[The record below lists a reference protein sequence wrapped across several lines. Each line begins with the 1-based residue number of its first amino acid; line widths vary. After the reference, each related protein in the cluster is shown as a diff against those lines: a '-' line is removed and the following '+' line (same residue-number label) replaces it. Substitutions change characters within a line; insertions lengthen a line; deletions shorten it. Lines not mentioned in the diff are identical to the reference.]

1 MTGLLSRMKEI
12 RRNLGLS
19 EPVSQGM
26 PDDPDRGLE
35 GVSKD
40 ELDNINRKIEEVAA
54 SNRIDVT
61 SDTFKISAARRG
73 IALPLLVNIG
83 SLIVLAG
90 GIGLM
95 FLLFQ
100 QSETSLDREIQ
111 SLASTEG
118 RLLEV
123 LRQEAEANLA
133 AKEAEIAAIQAQ
145 LQQIESERDSLAAN
159 FESQLATREAQLR
172 ATLDA
177 ELETERA
184 RLRELGLTAEEI
196 EAEIE
201 RLRQEKETAL
211 AQALAQYEAELQAE
225 RDRAEAALAQ
235 VEAEA
240 SASLVA
246 ANEIR
251 AELEAE
257 AQAREAELQA
267 QLQAAQ
273 QASQAAQDEADQQV
287 QAARDALAA
296 LNAQR
301 EQEQTL
307 SSQLNGFYS
316 QIRTQ
321 INNGNYPQ
329 AEETLQLLRNFLNS
343 QQFLAVESLAQ
354 RRDTEVFIANA
365 LSQLITTSQR
375 RSAETASL
383 AQTASLVTEIREIVG
398 QANDL
403 STGGQREQALELYRE
418 AIELVPEISTA
429 YQAVLSEEN
438 RSLQSDL
445 ETQVGQAE
453 AAIAQELE
461 AEYAAQLSEL
471 ETRLSEEIQ
480 ALEAELSS
488 RDQTIARRDAVI
500 ASRDGE
506 IVQLNSEIET
516 LNTDIIALRAEIA
529 QRDEAISNNQS
540 RLAEIQEN
548 LGDEAAGL
556 LEQLDAS
563 LLRLEGIRSDL
574 GVNSDEEIEG
584 AIESLQADRQRLADI
599 RQQLDVE
606 GNLDIIP
613 AIEQIQQDNARI
625 AVLEQTANR
634 LEAIEDDL
642 AELGIEAEEA
652 AETIRQLQLVAANER
667 GALEAFFQSLDPYRL
682 RYDLI
687 PAREEASNLDSDAI
701 LTRAGELVQA
711 QAERIA
717 LFEQDPEAVALS
729 SAQLDELEQQ
739 LESLNNDLERG
750 RALLARRDQT
760 ISDLE
765 SQIADLENEID
776 SLDAQLTSTIDAAAQ
791 SRQENLQQIRE
802 LTGEKSDLTAELNE
816 RTDQLEAAVARYT
829 ALTDAYRDYRI
840 AENRAIN
847 TAASEA
853 DRFLLGKT
861 ALDRFLVDEAVQAAF
876 PGLIDR
882 IKAYDQA
889 FQRAG
894 QETIVYAM
902 AEEIYAVY
910 SYGTANARLN
920 YIDEQIAATD
930 DPAMIEFFGNLRR
943 IILEE

>member
-26 PDDPDRGLE
+26 PEDPDRGLE

-61 SDTFKISAARRG
+61 GDTFKISAARRG

-429 YQAVLSEEN
+429 YQAIRAEESEN
-438 RSLQSDL
+438 LQA
-445 ETQVGQAE
+445 QAAVAE
-453 AAIAQELE
+453 ELE
-461 AEYAAQLSEL
+461 AQYAAQLSEL

-480 ALEAELSS
+480 ALETELSS

-516 LNTDIIALRAEIA
+516 LNSDIIALREEIA
-529 QRDEAISNNQS
+529 QLDESLANSQS
-540 RLAEIQEN
+540 RLAEIQES
-548 LGDEAAGL
+548 LGDESADLFAQ
-556 LEQLDAS
+556 LEQAQI
-563 LLRLEGIRSDL
+563 RLENIRSDL
-574 GVNSDEEIEG
+574 GVNSDEEIDS
-584 AIESLQADRQRLADI
+584 AIESLLANRQQLADI
-599 RQQLDVE
+599 REQLEVE
-606 GNLDIIP
+606 GNRDIIP
-613 AIEQIQQDNARI
+613 AIEQLQQDNARI
-625 AVLEQTANR
+625 AVLEQTAAG
-634 LEAIEDDL
+634 LAAIEADL
-642 AELGIEAEEA
+642 AELGIEADQA
-652 AETIRQLQLVAANER
+652 AGAIRQLQLAAANER
-667 GALEAFFQSLDPYRL
+667 GALEAFFQTLDPYRL

-687 PAREEASNLDSDAI
+687 PAREEASNLDSNAI

-717 LFEQDPEAVALS
+717 VFEQDPEAVALS

-765 SQIADLENEID
+765 NQIADLETSVNRLETQKLAIEEASNRTNRENTQEID
-776 SLDAQLTSTIDAAAQ
+776 RLEG
-791 SRQENLQQIRE
+791 ENF
-802 LTGEKSDLTAELNE
+802 DLTEELNE
-816 RTDQLEAAVARYT
+816 RTAQLEAAVARYT

-840 AENRAIN
+840 AENRTIADAS
-847 TAASEA
+847 TAADGLLFGRTELDKFLTSEPI
-853 DRFLLGKT
+853 R
-861 ALDRFLVDEAVQAAF
+861 EAF
-876 PGLIDR
+876 PDLYERFKLYEEGFETAGIDTIVGELRDELSLILSYPTVKDR
-882 IKAYDQA
+882 ID
-889 FQRAG
+889 
-894 QETIVYAM
+894 
-902 AEEIYAVY
+902 
-910 SYGTANARLN
+910 
-920 YIDEQIAATD
+920 YIDEILSFTD
-930 DPAMIEFFGNLRR
+930 DPELREFYEALKDF
-943 IILEE
+943 LETPIGQD

>member
-19 EPVSQGM
+19 EPVSQRM
-26 PDDPDRGLE
+26 PEDPDRGLE

-61 SDTFKISAARRG
+61 GDTFKISAARRG

>member
-19 EPVSQGM
+19 EPVSQRM
-26 PDDPDRGLE
+26 PEDPDRGLE

-480 ALEAELSS
+480 ALETELSS

-500 ASRDGE
+500 TSRDGE
-506 IVQLNSEIET
+506 IAGLNADIDDLNEEIA
-516 LNTDIIALRAEIA
+516 ALQADIA
-529 QRDEAISNNQS
+529 QRDETLANNQG

-548 LGDEAAGL
+548 LGEEAAGL

-652 AETIRQLQLVAANER
+652 AETIRQLQLAAANER
-667 GALEAFFQSLDPYRL
+667 GALEAFFLTLDPYRL

>member
-26 PDDPDRGLE
+26 PEDPDRGLE

-61 SDTFKISAARRG
+61 GDTFKISAARRG

-429 YQAVLSEEN
+429 YQAIRAEESEN
-438 RSLQSDL
+438 LQA
-445 ETQVGQAE
+445 QAAVAE
-453 AAIAQELE
+453 ELE
-461 AEYAAQLSEL
+461 AQYAAQLSEL

-488 RDQTIARRDAVI
+488 RDQTIARRDAAI
-500 ASRDGE
+500 TSRDRE
-506 IVQLNSEIET
+506 IAGLNADIDDLNEEIA
-516 LNTDIIALRAEIA
+516 ALQADIA
-529 QRDEAISNNQS
+529 QRDETLANNQG

-548 LGDEAAGL
+548 LGEEAAGL

-613 AIEQIQQDNARI
+613 AIEQLQQDNARI

-642 AELGIEAEEA
+642 AELGIEAEVA
-652 AETIRQLQLVAANER
+652 AQTIRQLQLAAANER
-667 GALEAFFQSLDPYRL
+667 GALEAFFLTLDPYRL

-717 LFEQDPEAVALS
+717 LFELDPEAVALS

-765 SQIADLENEID
+765 NQIADLETSVNRLETQKLAIEEASNRTNRENTQEID
-776 SLDAQLTSTIDAAAQ
+776 RLEG
-791 SRQENLQQIRE
+791 ENF
-802 LTGEKSDLTAELNE
+802 DLTEELNE
-816 RTDQLEAAVARYT
+816 RTAQLEAAVARYT

-840 AENRAIN
+840 AENRTIADAS
-847 TAASEA
+847 TAADGLLFGRTELDKFLTSEPI
-853 DRFLLGKT
+853 R
-861 ALDRFLVDEAVQAAF
+861 EAF
-876 PGLIDR
+876 PDLYERFKLYEEGFETAGIDTIVGELRDELSLILSYPTVKDR
-882 IKAYDQA
+882 ID
-889 FQRAG
+889 
-894 QETIVYAM
+894 
-902 AEEIYAVY
+902 
-910 SYGTANARLN
+910 
-920 YIDEQIAATD
+920 YIDEILSFTD
-930 DPAMIEFFGNLRR
+930 DPELREFYEALKDF
-943 IILEE
+943 LETPIGQD

>member
-26 PDDPDRGLE
+26 PEDPDRGLE

-61 SDTFKISAARRG
+61 GDTFKISAARRG

-480 ALEAELSS
+480 ALETELSS
-488 RDQTIARRDAVI
+488 RDQTIARRDAAI
-500 ASRDGE
+500 TSRDGE
-506 IVQLNSEIET
+506 IVQIK
-516 LNTDIIALRAEIA
+516 R
-529 QRDEAISNNQS
+529 RY
-540 RLAEIQEN
+540 R
-548 LGDEAAGL
+548 
-556 LEQLDAS
+556 
-563 LLRLEGIRSDL
+563 RLE
-574 GVNSDEEIEG
+574 
-584 AIESLQADRQRLADI
+584 
-599 RQQLDVE
+599 
-606 GNLDIIP
+606 
-613 AIEQIQQDNARI
+613 
-625 AVLEQTANR
+625 
-634 LEAIEDDL
+634 
-642 AELGIEAEEA
+642 
-652 AETIRQLQLVAANER
+652 
-667 GALEAFFQSLDPYRL
+667 
-682 RYDLI
+682 
-687 PAREEASNLDSDAI
+687 
-701 LTRAGELVQA
+701 
-711 QAERIA
+711 
-717 LFEQDPEAVALS
+717 
-729 SAQLDELEQQ
+729 
-739 LESLNNDLERG
+739 
-750 RALLARRDQT
+750 
-760 ISDLE
+760 
-765 SQIADLENEID
+765 
-776 SLDAQLTSTIDAAAQ
+776 
-791 SRQENLQQIRE
+791 
-802 LTGEKSDLTAELNE
+802 
-816 RTDQLEAAVARYT
+816 
-829 ALTDAYRDYRI
+829 
-840 AENRAIN
+840 
-847 TAASEA
+847 
-853 DRFLLGKT
+853 
-861 ALDRFLVDEAVQAAF
+861 
-876 PGLIDR
+876 
-882 IKAYDQA
+882 
-889 FQRAG
+889 
-894 QETIVYAM
+894 
-902 AEEIYAVY
+902 
-910 SYGTANARLN
+910 
-920 YIDEQIAATD
+920 
-930 DPAMIEFFGNLRR
+930 
-943 IILEE
+943 

>member
-26 PDDPDRGLE
+26 PEDPDRGLE

-61 SDTFKISAARRG
+61 GDTFKISAARRG

-429 YQAVLSEEN
+429 YQAIRAEESEN
-438 RSLQSDL
+438 LQA
-445 ETQVGQAE
+445 QAAVAE
-453 AAIAQELE
+453 ELE
-461 AEYAAQLSEL
+461 AQYAAQLSEL

-480 ALEAELSS
+480 ALETELSS

-516 LNTDIIALRAEIA
+516 LNSDIIALREEIA
-529 QRDEAISNNQS
+529 QLDESLANSQS
-540 RLAEIQEN
+540 RLAEIQES
-548 LGDEAAGL
+548 LGDESADLFAQ
-556 LEQLDAS
+556 LEQAQI
-563 LLRLEGIRSDL
+563 RLENIRSDL
-574 GVNSDEEIEG
+574 GVNSDEEIDS
-584 AIESLQADRQRLADI
+584 AIESLLANRQQLADI
-599 RQQLDVE
+599 REQLEVE
-606 GNLDIIP
+606 GNRDIIP
-613 AIEQIQQDNARI
+613 AIEQLQQDNARI
-625 AVLEQTANR
+625 AVLEQTAAG
-634 LEAIEDDL
+634 LAAIEADL
-642 AELGIEAEEA
+642 AELGIEADQA
-652 AETIRQLQLVAANER
+652 AGAIRQLQLAAANER
-667 GALEAFFQSLDPYRL
+667 GALEAFFQTLDPYRL

-687 PAREEASNLDSDAI
+687 PAREEASNLDSNAI

-717 LFEQDPEAVALS
+717 VFEQDPEAVALS

-765 SQIADLENEID
+765 NQIADLETSVNRLETQKLAIEEASNRTNRENTQEID
-776 SLDAQLTSTIDAAAQ
+776 RLEG
-791 SRQENLQQIRE
+791 ENF
-802 LTGEKSDLTAELNE
+802 DLTEELNE
-816 RTDQLEAAVARYT
+816 RTAQLEAAVARYT

>member
-26 PDDPDRGLE
+26 PEDPDRGLE

-61 SDTFKISAARRG
+61 GDTFKISAARRG

-480 ALEAELSS
+480 ALETELSS
-488 RDQTIARRDAVI
+488 RDQTIARRDAAI
-500 ASRDGE
+500 TSRDGE
-506 IVQLNSEIET
+506 IAGLNADIDDLNEEIA
-516 LNTDIIALRAEIA
+516 ALQADIA
-529 QRDEAISNNQS
+529 QRDETLANNQG

-548 LGDEAAGL
+548 LGEEAAGL

-613 AIEQIQQDNARI
+613 AIEQLQQDNARI

-642 AELGIEAEEA
+642 AELGIEAEVA
-652 AETIRQLQLVAANER
+652 AQTIRQLQLAAANER
-667 GALEAFFQSLDPYRL
+667 GALEAFFLTLDPYRL

-717 LFEQDPEAVALS
+717 LFELDPEAVALS

-776 SLDAQLTSTIDAAAQ
+776 SLDAQLASTIEAAAQ

-829 ALTDAYRDYRI
+829 ALTDAYRDYRT

-847 TAASEA
+847 TASTEA
-853 DRFLLGKT
+853 DRFLLGKN

-882 IKAYDQA
+882 IKEYDEA

-894 QETIVYAM
+894 QETIVYVM
-902 AEEIYAVY
+902 ADEIYNVY
-910 SYGTANARLN
+910 SFATADARLG

-930 DPAMIEFFGNLRR
+930 DPALIEFFGNLRR

>member
-26 PDDPDRGLE
+26 PEDPDRGLE

-54 SNRIDVT
+54 ANRIDVT
-61 SDTFKISAARRG
+61 GDTFKISAARRG
-73 IALPLLVNIG
+73 IGLPLLVNIG

-211 AQALAQYEAELQAE
+211 AQALAQYEAKLQAE

-321 INNGNYPQ
+321 INNENYPQ

-480 ALEAELSS
+480 ALETELSS
-488 RDQTIARRDAVI
+488 RDQTIARRDAAI
-500 ASRDGE
+500 TSRDGE
-506 IVQLNSEIET
+506 IAGLNADIDDLNEEIA
-516 LNTDIIALRAEIA
+516 ALQADIA
-529 QRDEAISNNQS
+529 QRDETLANNQG

-548 LGDEAAGL
+548 LGEEAAGL

>member
-19 EPVSQGM
+19 EPVSQRM
-26 PDDPDRGLE
+26 PEDPDRGLE

-429 YQAVLSEEN
+429 YQAIRAEESEN
-438 RSLQSDL
+438 LQA
-445 ETQVGQAE
+445 QAAVAE
-453 AAIAQELE
+453 ELE
-461 AEYAAQLSEL
+461 AQYAAQLSEL

-480 ALEAELSS
+480 ALETELSS

-516 LNTDIIALRAEIA
+516 LNSDIIALREEIA
-529 QRDEAISNNQS
+529 QLDESLANSQS
-540 RLAEIQEN
+540 RLAEIQES
-548 LGDEAAGL
+548 LGDESADLFAQ
-556 LEQLDAS
+556 LEQAQI
-563 LLRLEGIRSDL
+563 RLENIRSDL
-574 GVNSDEEIEG
+574 GVNSDEEIDS
-584 AIESLQADRQRLADI
+584 AIESLLANRQQLADI
-599 RQQLDVE
+599 REQLEVE
-606 GNLDIIP
+606 GNRDIIP
-613 AIEQIQQDNARI
+613 AIEQLQQDNARI
-625 AVLEQTANR
+625 AVLEQTAAG
-634 LEAIEDDL
+634 LAAIEADL
-642 AELGIEAEEA
+642 AELGIEADQA
-652 AETIRQLQLVAANER
+652 AGAIRQLQLAAANER
-667 GALEAFFQSLDPYRL
+667 GALEAFFQTLDPYRL

-687 PAREEASNLDSDAI
+687 PAREEASNLDSNAI

-717 LFEQDPEAVALS
+717 VFEQDPEAVALS

-765 SQIADLENEID
+765 NQIADLETSVNRLETQKLAIEEASNRTNRENTQEID
-776 SLDAQLTSTIDAAAQ
+776 RLEG
-791 SRQENLQQIRE
+791 ENF
-802 LTGEKSDLTAELNE
+802 DLTEELNE
-816 RTDQLEAAVARYT
+816 RTAQLEAAVARYT

-840 AENRAIN
+840 AENRTIADAS
-847 TAASEA
+847 TAADGLLFGRTELDKFLTSEPI
-853 DRFLLGKT
+853 R
-861 ALDRFLVDEAVQAAF
+861 EAF
-876 PGLIDR
+876 PDLYERFKLYEEGFETAGIDTIVGELRDELSLILSYPTVKDR
-882 IKAYDQA
+882 ID
-889 FQRAG
+889 
-894 QETIVYAM
+894 
-902 AEEIYAVY
+902 
-910 SYGTANARLN
+910 
-920 YIDEQIAATD
+920 YIDEILSFTD
-930 DPAMIEFFGNLRR
+930 DPELREFYEALKDF
-943 IILEE
+943 LETPIGQD

>member
-26 PDDPDRGLE
+26 PEDPDRGLE

-61 SDTFKISAARRG
+61 RDTFKISAARRG

>member
-26 PDDPDRGLE
+26 PEDPDRGLE

-61 SDTFKISAARRG
+61 GDTFKISAARRG

>member
-19 EPVSQGM
+19 EPVSQRM
-26 PDDPDRGLE
+26 PEDPDRGLE